1 MPQPGFFDLDNR
13 YETLSKLGDPL
24 DVLKRAI
31 PWESFRS
38 VLEQSQAKFRKSNA
52 GRKPYDCVLMFKVL
66 ILQSLYNL
74 SDDQTEYQI
83 RDRLSFMRFLDLP
96 VECHVPDAKTLWLFR
111 DHLVQQGLIQKLF
124 KKFNRYL
131 DREGYAARKGQIVDA
146 SIVPVPT
153 SHNTRTENVQIRQGD
168 VPKEWAPQPHKRR
181 QKDTDARWT
190 RKHGKNYYGYKNHI
204 SIDRQHKV
212 IRNYT
217 VTDASV
223 HESQVVD
230 QLLDVTNTGKRIWGD
245 SAYRSKTIER
255 LLKDRGFKSRIHRQS
270 NWKNKLSEAE
280 QRANHRLSK
289 IRIKVEHVF
298 GFHEKSLGGKFIR
311 TIGILRAKGK
321 IGMMNMAYNMRR
333 YVHLEKLNLSGAT

>member
-1 MPQPGFFDLDNR
+1 MPQPGFFDLDDR
-13 YETLSKLGDPL
+13 HETLNKLGDPL
-24 DVLKRAI
+24 KVLKKSI
-31 PWESFRS
+31 PWESFRPI
-38 VLEQSQAKFRKSNA
+38 LERSQIKSRKNNA

-66 ILQSLYNL
+66 VLQSLYNL
-74 SDDQTEYQI
+74 SDDQTEYQV

-96 VECHVPDAKTLWLFR
+96 MEHSVPDAKTLWLFHDTLAR
-111 DHLVQQGLIQKLF
+111 QGLIQKLF

-131 DREGYAARKGQIVDA
+131 DRAGYAARKGQIVDA
-146 SIVPVPT
+146 SIVPVPK
-153 SHNTRTENVQIRQGD
+153 SYNTRSENTQIRQGE
-168 VPKEWAPQPHKRR
+168 VPKEWGSQPNKHR

-190 RKHGKNYYGYKNHI
+190 RKHGKNYFGYKNHI

-212 IRNYT
+212 IRDYA

-230 QLLDVTNTGKRIWGD
+230 QILDTTNTGKRVWGD
-245 SAYRSKTIER
+245 SAYRSKTIEH
-255 LLKDRGFKSRIHRQS
+255 LLKNNGYKSRIHRQS

-280 QRANHRLSK
+280 QRANRRLSK
-289 IRIKVEHVF
+289 VRVRVEHVF

-321 IGMMNMAYNMRR
+321 IGMMNLAYNMRR
-333 YVHLEKLNLSGAT
+333 YIHLEKLNLSGAT